1 MAQNPTLSGAL
12 IQWAF
17 TQYNPQYMGG
27 DLLQLAFAQRQ
38 PVAGSLLDLGFAQQ
52 STLVGS
58 LIGLAFSQNRPLTG
72 SLLQYGFT
80 QHHATR
86 KFKFKGSQ
94 TQGFG
99 DFDIAVYIGGA
110 AVPMCQFAQS
120 MTISHGENESYLCS
134 FVIRPKRERKIPR
147 ELDVYRWYAQPI
159 VVQAVSASK
168 TVQLYQGIVD
178 SVDYDMQGALT
189 IQCSDRREQQINALP
204 HSTIAAIGYTSKAAH
219 GDKFDTQKDELDK
232 RLSTIPASFEFDAYG
247 TPYLTP
253 WQPKAV
259 ADVVLSPCVIYKRE
273 PKLSLASVGGVT
285 NAVEVEVSLQHT
297 RLWQRSH
304 IISMNLG
311 IGVCEYAKF
320 GQLPDLDEIN
330 SAVNETGWTMWGFNL
345 ERVARTGWYNCN
357 GRQMAWYRDG
367 NARQYDE
374 NGKLVSKSK
383 LFNSDVVA
391 GEIEMIKR
399 WTQNIAQTIKLRVEN
414 RASIAR
420 YQEVKQGISF
430 NVNVEPPKGLD
441 WDTADNPHADK
452 VQYETTS
459 QNGLYYPFFRQLPRI
474 PNARFQAASNGDW
487 YADFSDSGGEW
498 ARALLVAYHTAY
510 TLILAAHRQNTVELE
525 VKFMPHLDLRHTHEI
540 QHPLFTGKAKVSH
553 FTHTF
558 DFETHLGQTAVQY
571 RFFQNAENGQFT
583 PFRQPENPAQTF
595 PRHTGRS
602 SVGKVLLPKGGE
614 NEIAGSMM
622 GGDLE
627 LGMSRYRY
635 GMIYQRVNGAIVQG
649 KEVEKYQAVV
659 LRFKAP
665 DIEAEST
672 DTRTF
677 ERKLTYNVGV
687 FSDEIRVRI

>member
-27 DLLQLAFAQRQ
+27 GLLQLAFAQRQ

-52 STLVGS
+52 STLAGS
-58 LIGLAFSQNRPLTG
+58 LIGLAFSQNRPLAG

-159 VVQAVSASK
+159 VVQAVSASE

-259 ADVVLSPCVIYKRE
+259 ADVVLSPCVIYKR
-273 PKLSLASVGGVT
+273 
-285 NAVEVEVSLQHT
+285 
-297 RLWQRSH
+297 
-304 IISMNLG
+304 
-311 IGVCEYAKF
+311 AK
-320 GQLPDLDEIN
+320 
-330 SAVNETGWTMWGFNL
+330 
-345 ERVARTGWYNCN
+345 
-357 GRQMAWYRDG
+357 
-367 NARQYDE
+367 
-374 NGKLVSKSK
+374 
-383 LFNSDVVA
+383 
-391 GEIEMIKR
+391 
-399 WTQNIAQTIKLRVEN
+399 
-414 RASIAR
+414 
-420 YQEVKQGISF
+420 
-430 NVNVEPPKGLD
+430 
-441 WDTADNPHADK
+441 
-452 VQYETTS
+452 
-459 QNGLYYPFFRQLPRI
+459 
-474 PNARFQAASNGDW
+474 
-487 YADFSDSGGEW
+487 
-498 ARALLVAYHTAY
+498 
-510 TLILAAHRQNTVELE
+510 
-525 VKFMPHLDLRHTHEI
+525 
-540 QHPLFTGKAKVSH
+540 
-553 FTHTF
+553 
-558 DFETHLGQTAVQY
+558 
-571 RFFQNAENGQFT
+571 
-583 PFRQPENPAQTF
+583 
-595 PRHTGRS
+595 
-602 SVGKVLLPKGGE
+602 
-614 NEIAGSMM
+614 GS
-622 GGDLE
+622 
-627 LGMSRYRY
+627 
-635 GMIYQRVNGAIVQG
+635 
-649 KEVEKYQAVV
+649 
-659 LRFKAP
+659 
-665 DIEAEST
+665 
-672 DTRTF
+672 
-677 ERKLTYNVGV
+677 
-687 FSDEIRVRI
+687 